1 MADSA
6 DPKYLDKRTAER
18 YVRSGQLGEAEYE
31 RHLQGLPDVAD
42 KSVPVETHMLDDDAD
57 DFDDDE
63 DDFDDED
70 EDQDDEDDDTSDD
83 SDEAETSAAAEST
96 DGDAAEAG
104 SDDDEAEGDEGAA
117 ADTTSNET
125 PDDEGPV
132 SA

>member
-6 DPKYLDKRTAER
+6 DPKYLDKRTVER
-18 YVRSGQLGEAEYE
+18 YVRSGQLDEVEYE
-31 RHLQGLPDVAD
+31 RHLQGLPDVAE
-42 KSVPVETHMLDDDAD
+42 KSVPVETLMLDDAD
-57 DFDDDE
+57 DFDDEE

-70 EDQDDEDDDTSDD
+70 EDDDDDTSD
-83 SDEAETSAAAEST
+83 DEAETSAAAEST

-104 SDDDEAEGDEGAA
+104 EDDEDEDEGDDDAA
-117 ADTTSNET
+117 TASNET